1 MPVSPSPEL
10 DERLSRRG
18 WGLLLVLCG
27 AIFLE
32 GIDVSMMGV
41 ALPSIRAELGM
52 STSELQWVV
61 SAYVLGY
68 GGFVLLGGRAAD
80 LLGRRRMFLGW
91 LVVFVVFSGLGGLA
105 SEGWVLILARFVTGV
120 AAAFMA
126 PAGLS
131 IITTTF
137 AAGHARNRAVLVYA
151 GAGAGGFSLGMV
163 VGGLLTAIDWRW
175 VFFAPVVMAVVILV
189 AAVLLIPREERPART
204 SGGFDVAG
212 TVTLTGAMVLLV
224 VTVVRAPD
232 VDGWLTLA
240 TLAASLLLLWPCSS
254 AIERRSAAPLVR
266 LGILRSAPLLRANA
280 GAMLLVGSFMAFQ
293 FTVVLYLQE
302 LRGWSEIET
311 GLALAV
317 AGIDAVLAPTLTP
330 WLVNKFGNARVL
342 VGGLA
347 LAVVSYLLFLPVGA
361 DWSFLVMLPALL
373 VLGVAFALA
382 YGPLTIA
389 ATENV
394 DDEEQGLASAL
405 LSTSFQFGAAL
416 GLAAVAAVIVAN
428 TADGTPEAVLEG
440 FRAGLVVPLVAGVL
454 GVVLT
459 APGLRG
465 ARGRAPEAAG
475 GVRRPDERKESHFQL
490 RLHAMKV
497 AFLASGS
504 GSRISRLRCPGP
516 RRRPPAGSGP
526 RLGSSGGLGPPRP
539 ACSCAAPVP
548 SPR

>member
-1 MPVSPSPEL
+1 MPLSPSPKL

-91 LVVFVVFSGLGGLA
+91 LVVFVAFSGLGGLA

-175 VFFAPVVMAVVILV
+175 VFFAPVVMATVILV

-204 SGGFDVAG
+204 SGGFDVVG
-212 TVTLTGAMVLLV
+212 TATLTGAMVLLV

-232 VDGWLTLA
+232 VDGPLTLA
-240 TLAASLLLLWPCSS
+240 TLAASLLLLGVFV

-302 LRGWSEIET
+302 LRGWTEIET

-428 TADGTPEAVLEG
+428 TAAGTPEAVLEG

-465 ARGRAPEAAG
+465 TRERAPEAT
-475 GVRRPDERKESHFQL
+475 
-490 RLHAMKV
+490 
-497 AFLASGS
+497 
-504 GSRISRLRCPGP
+504 
-516 RRRPPAGSGP
+516 
-526 RLGSSGGLGPPRP
+526 
-539 ACSCAAPVP
+539 AA
-548 SPR
+548 